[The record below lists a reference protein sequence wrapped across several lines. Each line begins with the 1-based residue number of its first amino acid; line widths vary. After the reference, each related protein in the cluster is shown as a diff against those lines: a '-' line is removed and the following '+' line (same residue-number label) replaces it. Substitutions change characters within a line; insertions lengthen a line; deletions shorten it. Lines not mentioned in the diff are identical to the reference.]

1 MQIIILTVCL
11 SCLFV
16 KFYLFQLKWKFK
28 MGKLADFRILLNNSE
43 KVFYIGEKISGQV
56 LVDLIQPMEMR
67 GITLKLKGQ
76 YAKLLMIQFLV
87 YC

>member
-1 MQIIILTVCL
+1 
-11 SCLFV
+11 
-16 KFYLFQLKWKFK
+16 